1 MLFYFNINVTENTP
15 YRLFEYSYPLIELI
29 KLNVNIFF
37 AFQST
42 GLTEMDSQLFGG
54 GSDPYIKVTSE
65 PHQVTGLVARM
76 GDTNVVDAR

>member
-1 MLFYFNINVTENTP
+1 
-15 YRLFEYSYPLIELI
+15 
-29 KLNVNIFF
+29 
-37 AFQST
+37 
-42 GLTEMDSQLFGG
+42 MDSQLFGG